1 MEIADIDFYYS
12 TAGKAARGGW
22 EITKVSWPSL
32 RTYHNAVKGLE
43 ATLRD
48 HDLLEEWVVFLSF
61 CKRYRYFLTTTPF
74 APPMLLKELLKWK
87 SATSPSLVKLLTQ
100 APDAVREHVGRTQN
114 AFDQLQRE
122 NLNPLWQSAIS
133 DMRSRS
139 HGDAWI
145 GLVCT
150 ETRLVEPL
158 RKLLETH
165 QEEDIWLWPVR
176 PVELKSTEIY
186 GQLVVLGPTQRYVN
200 EGTDYIFKCPRAS
213 VLTLFTPDFFSA
225 RIPEPHDLLGSP
237 HRSGSSGAPEGMS
250 KFATTTVHE
259 NTEIMAYTPIAPA
272 PNNEDEWIEALPKL
286 SITYTPRADWDSES
300 EAAAKPVPARQ
311 VILTADH
318 VVYLP
323 EGGSVSHLCIDLENK
338 CCTNV
343 EHVDVTEIGAGD
355 ALLFSAEGGGDMVA
369 EIADQLL
376 GDEAARL
383 RNIQRVWKSTLGMR
397 VASKGLTQV
406 GRDLRDCGSRI
417 ASRANIRHWC
427 SMWNIGPGTW
437 RSFEAIL
444 SYCGLEVRRD
454 EIFEATGRIRNAH
467 RQAGAELSRKLRE
480 RMIGVSLEQLYSEG
494 TQEFGGTVALPNKK
508 SAFLVIEISPGSF
521 EVSPCDLLHPFEI
534 QDKSWQ

>member
-1 MEIADIDFYYS
+1 
-12 TAGKAARGGW
+12 
-22 EITKVSWPSL
+22 
-32 RTYHNAVKGLE
+32 
-43 ATLRD
+43 
-48 HDLLEEWVVFLSF
+48 
-61 CKRYRYFLTTTPF
+61 
-74 APPMLLKELLKWK
+74 MLLKEILKWK
-87 SATSPSLVKLLTQ
+87 SAKSPSLGTLLTQ
-100 APDAVREHVGRTQN
+100 APDAVREQIRGAQN
-114 AFDQLQRE
+114 AFDQLQQE
-122 NLNPLWQSAIS
+122 DVNPLWQSAIA
-133 DMRSRS
+133 DIRGRS
-139 HGDAWI
+139 HGEAWI

-158 RKLLETH
+158 RGFLETH
-165 QEEDIWLWPVR
+165 YEDMWLWPVR
-176 PVELKSTEIY
+176 PIELKTAEIY

-237 HRSGSSGAPEGMS
+237 HKSGSSGVPEGMS
-250 KFATTTVHE
+250 RFATPTVHE
-259 NTEIMAYTPIAPA
+259 NTDALAGTPVAPA
-272 PNNEDEWIEALPKL
+272 PDTENEWIEALPKL
-286 SITYTPRADWDSES
+286 SITYTPRSDWDSEP
-300 EAAAKPVPARQ
+300 EAAARPVPARQ

-343 EHVDVTEIGAGD
+343 EHVDVTEIGSGD

-369 EIADQLL
+369 EVADQLL

-383 RNIQRVWKSTLGMR
+383 RNIQRAWKSALGMK
-397 VASKGLTQV
+397 VASNDFTQV
-406 GRDLRDCGSRI
+406 GRDLRDFGSRI

-444 SYCGLEVRRD
+444 RYCGLEDRRD
-454 EIFEATGRIRNAH
+454 EIFEATRLIRNAH
-467 RQAGAELSRKLRE
+467 RQAGAELSKKLRE
-480 RMIGVSLEQLYSEG
+480 QMIGVSLEHLYSDG
-494 TQEFGGTVALPNKK
+494 TQEFGGTIALPNKK
-508 SAFLVIEISPGSF
+508 AAFLVIEISPESL
-521 EVSPCDLLHPFEI
+521 EVSPYDLLHPFEI